1 MAPPRRQGVLPSMRA
16 IHGLPRERPMKNANC
31 ECEPQASPAA
41 APAQTSQSIEWY
53 AEGQER
59 TVDVG
64 GVRVTVR
71 FIGRKGRRG
80 RIAIE
85 APAGAVFRALD
96 LRGTVRSPD
105 GSA

>member
-1 MAPPRRQGVLPSMRA
+1 MRLTA
-16 IHGLPRERPMKNANC
+16 TQPGEDANHVGSVGPHG
-31 ECEPQASPAA
+31 S
-41 APAQTSQSIEWY
+41 QTSQSIEWY

-59 TVDVG
+59 SVEVA
-64 GVRVTVR
+64 GVRITVR

-85 APAGAVFRALD
+85 APPGAVFRALD